1 MVDLLPQVRVGVAR
15 QNPVSVAVSAGLVA
29 GELVPPD
36 AFQVRL
42 RGYVSRSVRIL
53 PSRPPKEPS

>member
-1 MVDLLPQVRVGVAR
+1 MTGAPRNTFRGARLVGPGRA
-15 QNPVSVAVSAGLVA
+15 SSELVA
-29 GELVPPD
+29 SD

-42 RGYVSRSVRIL
+42 RGYVSRSVRTF